1 MRAVRT
7 ERAPAAV
14 GPYSQAVVA
23 GNFVFVSGQIPL
35 DARTGKVVEGGV
47 EAQAEQ
53 AFRNLAAVLEAA
65 GSSLNRVVKVT
76 LYIKNMSDF
85 SAVNEVYARFFGG
98 EVLPARACVEVSA
111 LPKGVLIEVEAI
123 GIVGEA

>member
-1 MRAVRT
+1 MRVVRT

-65 GSSLNRVVKVT
+65 GSSLDRVVKVT

-85 SAVNEVYARFFGG
+85 SAVNEVYGRFFGG

-111 LPKGVLIEVEAI
+111 LPKGVLVEVEAI
-123 GIVGEA
+123 GVVGEA